1 MLLCIY
7 TMAKIPLLL
16 VPGLMC
22 DQTSWAPML
31 PFLDSRIAHTTV
43 DHGNADSLVV
53 MAERILK
60 NAPAVFDLAGHS
72 MGGRV
77 ALEVMRLAPQ
87 RVRRLALLGTG
98 YRAKESGE
106 AGAEELRKRQ
116 VLLDIARTQGVRAM
130 AIEWVK
136 PMVAPSRLSDTAFV
150 EQIIAMICRKS
161 EDVFKR
167 QIKALLNRP
176 DASDV
181 LSQVQTP
188 TLVMAGAFDS
198 WATPAQH
205 QEIANLI
212 PAKPEVAVIGPSG
225 HMMMM
230 EEPQLVA
237 HHFNQWLA

>member
-1 MLLCIY
+1 MSQ
-7 TMAKIPLLL
+7 APLLL

-22 DQTSWAPML
+22 DHTSWAPML
-31 PFLDSRIAHTTV
+31 PYLNPQIAHTTIE
-43 DHGNADSLVV
+43 HGDTDSLVA
-53 MAERILK
+53 MAERILE

-116 VLLDIARTQGVRAM
+116 DLLDIARTQGVRAM
-130 AIEWVK
+130 AAEWVK
-136 PMVAPSRLSDTAFV
+136 PMVAPSRLSDPIFV

-161 EDVFKR
+161 EDIFKR
-167 QIKALLNRP
+167 QIKALLDRP

-212 PAKPEVAVIGPSG
+212 PARPEVAVIGPSG
-225 HMMMM
+225 HMMLM

>member
-1 MLLCIY
+1 MSQ
-7 TMAKIPLLL
+7 TSLLL

-22 DQTSWAPML
+22 DHASWAPML
-31 PFLDSRIAHTTV
+31 PYLNPHIAHTTL
-43 DHGNADSLVV
+43 DHGDADSLVA
-53 MAERILK
+53 MAERILE

-116 VLLDIARTQGVRAM
+116 VLLDIARAQGVRAM
-130 AIEWVK
+130 AVEWVK
-136 PMVAPSRLSDTAFV
+136 PMVAPSRLSDLIFV

-161 EDVFKR
+161 EDIFKR
-167 QIKALLNRP
+167 QIKALIERP
-176 DASDV
+176 DASNV
-181 LSQVQTP
+181 LSHIQIP
-188 TLVMAGAFDS
+188 TLVMAGAFDG

-205 QEIANLI
+205 QEIADLI
-212 PAKPEVAVIGPSG
+212 PSKPDVAVTGPSG

-237 HHFNQWLA
+237 QHFNQWLA

>member
-1 MLLCIY
+1 
-7 TMAKIPLLL
+7 MASTPLLL

-22 DQTSWAPML
+22 DHTSWGPML
-31 PFLDSRIAHTTV
+31 PYLDAHITQTTV
-43 DHGNADSLVV
+43 DHGDADSLVV
-53 MAERILK
+53 MAQRILDS
-60 NAPAVFDLAGHS
+60 APAVFDLAGHS

-116 VLLDIARTQGVRAM
+116 FLLDIARTQGVRAM
-130 AIEWVK
+130 AVEWVK
-136 PMVAPSRLSDTAFV
+136 PMVAPSRLRDPAFV
-150 EQIIAMICRKS
+150 EEILAMICRKS
-161 EDVFKR
+161 EDTFKR
-167 QIKALLNRP
+167 QIKALLDRP

-181 LSQVQTP
+181 LSHIQIP

-212 PAKPEVAVIGPSG
+212 PANPEVAVIGPSG

>member
-1 MLLCIY
+1 
-7 TMAKIPLLL
+7 
-16 VPGLMC
+16 
-22 DQTSWAPML
+22 ML
-31 PFLDSRIAHTTV
+31 PYLNPHIAHTTI
-43 DHGNADSLVV
+43 DHGDADSLVA
-53 MAERILK
+53 MAERILE

-77 ALEVMRLAPQ
+77 ALEVMRLAPR

-116 VLLDIARTQGVRAM
+116 VLLDIARTQSVRAM

-136 PMVAPSRLSDTAFV
+136 PMVAPSRLSDTVFV
-150 EQIIAMICRKS
+150 EQIITMICRKS
-161 EDVFKR
+161 EDIFER
-167 QIKALLNRP
+167 QIKALIERP

-181 LSQVQTP
+181 LSQVQIP

-205 QEIANLI
+205 QEIANHI
-212 PAKPEVAVIGPSG
+212 PAKPEVAVIAPSG
-225 HMMMM
+225 HMVMM

-237 HHFNQWLA
+237 QQLNQWLA

>member
-1 MLLCIY
+1 
-7 TMAKIPLLL
+7 MAKIPLLL

-22 DQTSWAPML
+22 DHTSWAPML
-31 PFLDSRIAHTTV
+31 PYLNPLIAHATI
-43 DHGNADSLVV
+43 DHGDADSLVV
-53 MAERILK
+53 MAERILE

-77 ALEVMRLAPQ
+77 ALEVMRLAPR

-98 YRAKESGE
+98 YRVKESGE

-130 AIEWVK
+130 AAEWVK
-136 PMVAPSRLSDTAFV
+136 PMVAPSRLSDPIFV

-161 EDVFKR
+161 EDIFKR
-167 QIKALLNRP
+167 QIKALIERP

-181 LSQVQTP
+181 LSQVQIP

-205 QEIANLI
+205 QEIANHI
-212 PAKPEVAVIGPSG
+212 PAKPEVAVIAPSG

-237 HHFNQWLA
+237 QQLNQWLA

>member
-1 MLLCIY
+1 
-7 TMAKIPLLL
+7 
-16 VPGLMC
+16 
-22 DQTSWAPML
+22 ML
-31 PFLDSRIAHTTV
+31 PFLDAHIAHTTV
-43 DHGNADSLVV
+43 DHGDADSLVG
-53 MAERILK
+53 MAERILQC
-60 NAPAVFDLAGHS
+60 APAVFDMAGHS

-77 ALEVMRLAPQ
+77 ALEVMRIAPH

-130 AIEWVK
+130 AMEWVK
-136 PMVAPSRLSDTAFV
+136 PMVAPSRLPDTDFV
-150 EQIIAMICRKS
+150 EQIVAMIARKS
-161 EDVFKR
+161 EDIYKR
-167 QIKALLNRP
+167 QIKALLERP

-181 LSQVQTP
+181 LSRLQIP
-188 TLVMAGAFDS
+188 TLVMAGAFDG

-205 QEIANLI
+205 QDIANHI

-237 HHFNQWLA
+237 QHFNQWLA

>member
-1 MLLCIY
+1 
-7 TMAKIPLLL
+7 MASTPLLL

-22 DQTSWAPML
+22 DQTSWGPML
-31 PFLDSRIAHTTV
+31 PYLDAHIAQTTV
-43 DHGNADSLVV
+43 DHGDADSLVV
-53 MAERILK
+53 MAERILDS
-60 NAPAVFDLAGHS
+60 APAVFDLAGHS

-130 AIEWVK
+130 AVEWVK
-136 PMVAPSRLSDTAFV
+136 PMVAPSRLRDPAFV
-150 EQIIAMICRKS
+150 EEILAMICRKS
-161 EDVFKR
+161 EDTFKR
-167 QIKALLNRP
+167 QIKALLDRP

-181 LSQVQTP
+181 LSHIQIP

-212 PAKPEVAVIGPSG
+212 PANPEVAVIGPSG

>member
-1 MLLCIY
+1 
-7 TMAKIPLLL
+7 
-16 VPGLMC
+16 
-22 DQTSWAPML
+22 ML
-31 PFLDSRIAHTTV
+31 PYLDSHIAHTTV
-43 DHGNADSLVV
+43 DHGDADSLVG
-53 MAERILK
+53 MAERILQ
-60 NAPAVFDLAGHS
+60 NAPAVFDMAGHS

-77 ALEVMRLAPQ
+77 ALEVMRIAPH

-130 AIEWVK
+130 AMEWVK
-136 PMVAPSRLSDTAFV
+136 PMVAPSRLSDTDFV
-150 EQIIAMICRKS
+150 EQIVAMITRKS
-161 EDVFKR
+161 EDIYKR
-167 QIKALLNRP
+167 QIKALLERP
-176 DASDV
+176 DACDV
-181 LSQVQTP
+181 LSHIQIP
-188 TLVMAGAFDS
+188 TLVMAGAFDG

-205 QEIANLI
+205 QDIANHI

-237 HHFNQWLA
+237 QHFNQWLA

>member
-1 MLLCIY
+1 
-7 TMAKIPLLL
+7 
-16 VPGLMC
+16 
-22 DQTSWAPML
+22 ML
-31 PFLDSRIAHTTV
+31 PFLDAHIAHTTV
-43 DHGNADSLVV
+43 DHGDAASLVT
-53 MAERILK
+53 MAERILH

-98 YRAKESGE
+98 FRAKESGA

-116 VLLDIARTQGVRAM
+116 VLLDMAHTQGVRAM
-130 AIEWVK
+130 AAEWVK
-136 PMVAPSRLSDTAFV
+136 PMVAPSRLGDAAFV
-150 EQIIAMICRKS
+150 DTIVAMIARKS
-161 EDVFKR
+161 EDIYKR
-167 QIKALLNRP
+167 QIKALIERP

-181 LSQVQTP
+181 LSQIHIP
-188 TLVMAGAFDS
+188 TLVMAGAFDG
-198 WATPAQH
+198 WASPAQH
-205 QEIANLI
+205 QDIADHI

-237 HHFNQWLA
+237 QHFNQWLA

>member
-1 MLLCIY
+1 MSQ
-7 TMAKIPLLL
+7 APLLL

-22 DQTSWAPML
+22 DHTSWAPML
-31 PFLDSRIAHTTV
+31 PYLNPLIAHATI
-43 DHGNADSLVV
+43 DHGDADSLVV
-53 MAERILK
+53 MAERILA

-77 ALEVMRLAPQ
+77 ALEVMRLAPR

-130 AIEWVK
+130 AAEWVK
-136 PMVAPSRLSDTAFV
+136 PMVAPSRLSDPIFV
-150 EQIIAMICRKS
+150 EQLIAMICRKS
-161 EDVFKR
+161 EDIFKR
-167 QIKALLNRP
+167 QIKALIERP

-181 LSQVQTP
+181 LSQVQIP

-205 QEIANLI
+205 QEIANHI
-212 PAKPEVAVIGPSG
+212 PAKPEVAVIAPSG
-225 HMMMM
+225 HMVMM

-237 HHFNQWLA
+237 QQLNQWLA

>member
-1 MLLCIY
+1 
-7 TMAKIPLLL
+7 
-16 VPGLMC
+16 MC
-22 DQTSWAPML
+22 DHTSWAPML
-31 PFLDSRIAHTTV
+31 PYLNPHIAHTTI
-43 DHGNADSLVV
+43 DHGDADSLVA
-53 MAERILK
+53 MAERILE

-116 VLLDIARTQGVRAM
+116 VLLDIARAQGVRAM
-130 AIEWVK
+130 AVEWVK
-136 PMVAPSRLSDTAFV
+136 PMVAPSRLSDPIFV

-161 EDVFKR
+161 EDIFKR
-167 QIKALLNRP
+167 QIKALIERP
-176 DASDV
+176 DASNV
-181 LSQVQTP
+181 LSHIQIP
-188 TLVMAGAFDS
+188 TLVMAGAFDG

-205 QEIANLI
+205 QEIADLI
-212 PAKPEVAVIGPSG
+212 PSKPDVAVTGPSG

-237 HHFNQWLA
+237 QHFNQWLA

>member
-1 MLLCIY
+1 MFQ
-7 TMAKIPLLL
+7 ASLLL

-22 DQTSWAPML
+22 DHTSWAPML
-31 PFLDSRIAHTTV
+31 PYLNPHIAHTTI
-43 DHGNADSLVV
+43 DHGDADSLVA
-53 MAERILK
+53 MAERILA

-77 ALEVMRLAPQ
+77 ALEVMRLAPR

-130 AIEWVK
+130 AAEWVK
-136 PMVAPSRLSDTAFV
+136 PMVAPSRLSDPIFV

-161 EDVFKR
+161 EDIFKR
-167 QIKALLNRP
+167 QIKALIERP

-181 LSQVQTP
+181 LSQVQIP

-205 QEIANLI
+205 QEIANHI
-212 PAKPEVAVIGPSG
+212 PAKPEVAVIAPSG

-237 HHFNQWLA
+237 QQLNQWLA

>member
-1 MLLCIY
+1 MSQ
-7 TMAKIPLLL
+7 TPLLL

-22 DQTSWAPML
+22 DHASWAPML
-31 PFLDSRIAHTTV
+31 PYLDAHIAHTTI
-43 DHGNADSLVV
+43 DHGDADSLVV
-53 MAERILK
+53 MAKRILES
-60 NAPAVFDLAGHS
+60 APAVFDLAGHS

-98 YRAKESGE
+98 YRAKESGKV
-106 AGAEELRKRQ
+106 GAEELRKRQ

-130 AIEWVK
+130 AMEWVK
-136 PMVAPSRLSDTAFV
+136 PMVAPSRLADTAFV
-150 EQIIAMICRKS
+150 EQILAMICRKS
-161 EDVFKR
+161 EDIFKR
-167 QIKALLNRP
+167 QIKALIERP

-181 LSQVQTP
+181 LHHIQIP
-188 TLVMAGAFDS
+188 TLVMAGAFDG

-205 QEIANLI
+205 EEIAKHI
-212 PAKPEVAVIGPSG
+212 PAIPEVAVIAPSG

>member
-1 MLLCIY
+1 
-7 TMAKIPLLL
+7 
-16 VPGLMC
+16 
-22 DQTSWAPML
+22 
-31 PFLDSRIAHTTV
+31 
-43 DHGNADSLVV
+43 
-53 MAERILK
+53 
-60 NAPAVFDLAGHS
+60 
-72 MGGRV
+72 
-77 ALEVMRLAPQ
+77 
-87 RVRRLALLGTG
+87 
-98 YRAKESGE
+98 
-106 AGAEELRKRQ
+106 
-116 VLLDIARTQGVRAM
+116 M

-167 QIKALLNRP
+167 QIKALLDRP

-181 LSQVQTP
+181 LLQVQTP

-212 PAKPEVAVIGPSG
+212 PAKPEVVVIGPSG

>member
-1 MLLCIY
+1 
-7 TMAKIPLLL
+7 MALTPLLL

-22 DQTSWAPML
+22 DHTSWAPML
-31 PFLDSRIAHTTV
+31 PFLDAHIAHTTV
-43 DHGNADSLVV
+43 DHGDADSLVG
-53 MAERILK
+53 MAERILQ
-60 NAPAVFDLAGHS
+60 NAPAVFDMAGHS

-77 ALEVMRLAPQ
+77 ALEVMRIAPH

-130 AIEWVK
+130 ATEWVK
-136 PMVAPSRLSDTAFV
+136 PMVAPSRLADTDFV
-150 EQIIAMICRKS
+150 EQIVAMITRKS
-161 EDVFKR
+161 EDIYKR
-167 QIKALLNRP
+167 QIKALLERP

-181 LSQVQTP
+181 LSHIQIP
-188 TLVMAGAFDS
+188 TLVMAGAFDG

-205 QEIANLI
+205 QDIANHI

-237 HHFNQWLA
+237 QHFNQWLA

>member
-1 MLLCIY
+1 MSQ
-7 TMAKIPLLL
+7 APLLL

-22 DQTSWAPML
+22 DHTSWAPML
-31 PFLDSRIAHTTV
+31 PYLNPQIAHTTI
-43 DHGNADSLVV
+43 DHGDTDSLVA
-53 MAERILK
+53 MAERILE

-77 ALEVMRLAPQ
+77 ALEVMRLAPR

-116 VLLDIARTQGVRAM
+116 VLLDIARTQSVRAM

-136 PMVAPSRLSDTAFV
+136 PMVAPSRLSDTVFV
-150 EQIIAMICRKS
+150 EQIITMICRKS
-161 EDVFKR
+161 EDIFKR
-167 QIKALLNRP
+167 QIKALIERP

-181 LSQVQTP
+181 LSQVQIP

-205 QEIANLI
+205 QEIANHI
-212 PAKPEVAVIGPSG
+212 PAKPEVAVIAPSG

-237 HHFNQWLA
+237 QQLNQWLA

>member
-1 MLLCIY
+1 MSQ
-7 TMAKIPLLL
+7 APLLL

-22 DQTSWAPML
+22 DHTSWAPML
-31 PFLDSRIAHTTV
+31 PYLNPHIAYTTI
-43 DHGNADSLVV
+43 DHGDADSLVA
-53 MAERILK
+53 MAERILE

-77 ALEVMRLAPQ
+77 ALEVMRLAPR

-130 AIEWVK
+130 AAEWVK
-136 PMVAPSRLSDTAFV
+136 PMVAPSRLSDPIFV

-161 EDVFKR
+161 EDIFKR
-167 QIKALLNRP
+167 QIKALIERP

-181 LSQVQTP
+181 LSQVQIP

-205 QEIANLI
+205 QEIANHI
-212 PAKPEVAVIGPSG
+212 PAKPEVAVIAPSG

-237 HHFNQWLA
+237 QQLNQWLA

>member
-1 MLLCIY
+1 MSQ
-7 TMAKIPLLL
+7 APLLL

-22 DQTSWAPML
+22 DHTSWAPML
-31 PFLDSRIAHTTV
+31 PYLNPHIAHTTI
-43 DHGNADSLVV
+43 DHGDADSLVA
-53 MAERILK
+53 MAERILE

-77 ALEVMRLAPQ
+77 ALEVMRLAPR
-87 RVRRLALLGTG
+87 RVRRLALLGTW

-116 VLLDIARTQGVRAM
+116 VLLDIARTQSVRAM

-136 PMVAPSRLSDTAFV
+136 PMVAPSRLSDTVFV
-150 EQIIAMICRKS
+150 EQIITMICRKS
-161 EDVFKR
+161 EDIFKR
-167 QIKALLNRP
+167 QIKALIERP

-181 LSQVQTP
+181 LSQVQIP

-205 QEIANLI
+205 QEIANHI
-212 PAKPEVAVIGPSG
+212 PAKPEVAVIAPSG
-225 HMMMM
+225 HMVMM

-237 HHFNQWLA
+237 QQLNQWLA

>member
-1 MLLCIY
+1 MSQ
-7 TMAKIPLLL
+7 APLLL

-22 DQTSWAPML
+22 DHTSWAPML
-31 PFLDSRIAHTTV
+31 PYLNPQIAHTTI
-43 DHGNADSLVV
+43 DHGDTDSLVA
-53 MAERILK
+53 MAERILE

-77 ALEVMRLAPQ
+77 ALEVMRLAPR

-116 VLLDIARTQGVRAM
+116 VLLDIARTQSVRAM

-136 PMVAPSRLSDTAFV
+136 PMVAPSRLSDTVFV
-150 EQIIAMICRKS
+150 EQIITMICRKS
-161 EDVFKR
+161 EDIFER
-167 QIKALLNRP
+167 QIKALIERP

-181 LSQVQTP
+181 LSQVQIP

-205 QEIANLI
+205 QEIANHI
-212 PAKPEVAVIGPSG
+212 PAKPEVAVIAPSG

-237 HHFNQWLA
+237 QQLNQWLA

>member
-1 MLLCIY
+1 
-7 TMAKIPLLL
+7 
-16 VPGLMC
+16 
-22 DQTSWAPML
+22 
-31 PFLDSRIAHTTV
+31 
-43 DHGNADSLVV
+43 
-53 MAERILK
+53 MAERILH
-60 NAPAVFDLAGHS
+60 NAPAVFDMAGHS

-106 AGAEELRKRQ
+106 AGAEEVRKRQ
-116 VLLDIARTQGVRAM
+116 VFLDLARTQGVRAM
-130 AIEWVK
+130 ATEWVK
-136 PMVAPSRLSDTAFV
+136 PMVAPSRLDDAAFV
-150 EQIIAMICRKS
+150 ETIVAMMARKS
-161 EDVFKR
+161 EDIFKR
-167 QIKALLNRP
+167 QIKALLERP

-181 LSQVQTP
+181 LSGIHIP
-188 TLVMAGAFDS
+188 TLVMAGAFDG

-212 PAKPEVAVIGPSG
+212 PAKPEVTVIGPSG

-237 HHFNQWLA
+237 QHFNQWLA

>member
-1 MLLCIY
+1 MFQ
-7 TMAKIPLLL
+7 ASLLL

-22 DQTSWAPML
+22 DHTSWAPML
-31 PFLDSRIAHTTV
+31 PYLNPHIAHTTI
-43 DHGNADSLVV
+43 DHGDADSLVV
-53 MAERILK
+53 MAERILA

-77 ALEVMRLAPQ
+77 ALEVMRLAPR

-116 VLLDIARTQGVRAM
+116 VLLDIAHTQGVRAM
-130 AIEWVK
+130 AAEWVK
-136 PMVAPSRLSDTAFV
+136 PMVAPSRLSDPIFV

-161 EDVFKR
+161 EDIFKR
-167 QIKALLNRP
+167 QIKALIERP

-181 LSQVQTP
+181 LSQVQIP

-205 QEIANLI
+205 QEIANHI
-212 PAKPEVAVIGPSG
+212 PAKPEVAVVAPSG

-237 HHFNQWLA
+237 QQLNQWLA

>member
-1 MLLCIY
+1 
-7 TMAKIPLLL
+7 MAPTPLLL

-22 DQTSWAPML
+22 DQTSWGPML
-31 PFLDSRIAHTTV
+31 PYLDEHITHTTV
-43 DHGNADSLVV
+43 DHGDADSLVV
-53 MAERILK
+53 MAERILDS
-60 NAPAVFDLAGHS
+60 APAVFDLAGHS

-77 ALEVMRLAPQ
+77 ALEVMRLAPR

-130 AIEWVK
+130 AVEWVK
-136 PMVAPSRLSDTAFV
+136 PMVAPSRLRDRAFV
-150 EQIIAMICRKS
+150 EEILAMICRKS
-161 EDVFKR
+161 EDTFKR
-167 QIKALLNRP
+167 QIKALLDRP

-181 LSQVQTP
+181 LSHIQIP

-212 PAKPEVAVIGPSG
+212 PANPEAAVIGPSG

>member
-1 MLLCIY
+1 MSQ
-7 TMAKIPLLL
+7 APLLL

-22 DQTSWAPML
+22 DHTSWAPML
-31 PFLDSRIAHTTV
+31 PYLNPHIAHTTI
-43 DHGNADSLVV
+43 DHGDADSLVV
-53 MAERILK
+53 MAERILE

-77 ALEVMRLAPQ
+77 ALEVMRLAPR

-116 VLLDIARTQGVRAM
+116 VLLDIARTQSVRAM

-136 PMVAPSRLSDTAFV
+136 PMVAPSRLSDTVFV
-150 EQIIAMICRKS
+150 EQIITMICRKS
-161 EDVFKR
+161 EDIFKR
-167 QIKALLNRP
+167 QIKALIERP

-181 LSQVQTP
+181 LSQVQIP

-205 QEIANLI
+205 QEIANHI
-212 PAKPEVAVIGPSG
+212 PAKPEVAVIAPSG
-225 HMMMM
+225 HMVMM

-237 HHFNQWLA
+237 QQLNQWLA

>member
-1 MLLCIY
+1 
-7 TMAKIPLLL
+7 MAPTPLLL

-22 DQTSWAPML
+22 DQTSWGPML
-31 PFLDSRIAHTTV
+31 PYLDAHITHTTV
-43 DHGNADSLVV
+43 DHGDADSLVV
-53 MAERILK
+53 MAERILDS
-60 NAPAVFDLAGHS
+60 APAVFDLAGHS

-77 ALEVMRLAPQ
+77 ALEVMRLAPR

-98 YRAKESGE
+98 YRAKESGD

-130 AIEWVK
+130 AVEWVK
-136 PMVAPSRLSDTAFV
+136 PMVAPSRLRDPAFV
-150 EQIIAMICRKS
+150 EEILAMICRKS
-161 EDVFKR
+161 EDTFKR
-167 QIKALLNRP
+167 QIKALLDRP

-181 LSQVQTP
+181 LSHIQIP

-212 PAKPEVAVIGPSG
+212 PANPEVAVIGPSG

>member
-1 MLLCIY
+1 
-7 TMAKIPLLL
+7 MASTPLLL

-22 DQTSWAPML
+22 DQTSWGPML
-31 PFLDSRIAHTTV
+31 PYLDAHIAQTTV
-43 DHGNADSLVV
+43 DHGDADSLVV
-53 MAERILK
+53 MAERILDS
-60 NAPAVFDLAGHS
+60 APAVFDLAGHS

-77 ALEVMRLAPQ
+77 ALEVMRLAPR

-130 AIEWVK
+130 AVEWVK
-136 PMVAPSRLSDTAFV
+136 PMVAPSRLRDPAFV
-150 EQIIAMICRKS
+150 EEILAMICRKS
-161 EDVFKR
+161 EDTFKR
-167 QIKALLNRP
+167 QIKALLDRP

-181 LSQVQTP
+181 LSHIQIP

-237 HHFNQWLA
+237 QHFNQWLA

>member
-1 MLLCIY
+1 MSQ
-7 TMAKIPLLL
+7 APLLL

-22 DQTSWAPML
+22 DHASWAPML
-31 PFLDSRIAHTTV
+31 PYLNPHIAHTTL
-43 DHGNADSLVV
+43 DHGDADSLVA
-53 MAERILK
+53 MAERILE

-77 ALEVMRLAPQ
+77 ALEVMRSAPR

-116 VLLDIARTQGVRAM
+116 VLLDIARTQSVRAM

-136 PMVAPSRLSDTAFV
+136 PMVAPSRLSDTVFV
-150 EQIIAMICRKS
+150 EQIITMICRKS
-161 EDVFKR
+161 EDIFER
-167 QIKALLNRP
+167 QIKALIERP

-181 LSQVQTP
+181 LSQVQIP

-205 QEIANLI
+205 QEIANHI
-212 PAKPEVAVIGPSG
+212 PAKPEVAVITPSG

-237 HHFNQWLA
+237 QHFNQWLA